1 MNHFKKRRKRSYYIL
16 ILLTVTSVLARA
28 QDIQPYKAQDIQPY
42 KSQDIQPV
50 KSQDIQPV
58 KSQDVQPVQSND
70 IQPNQSQTVRSNRS
84 QEVRQQKTRE
94 TNTLNMA
101 KVRSAEPS
109 EAKPSADQQQPS
121 RTQYTN
127 KDLHSYY
134 GLYQYWVPGTSY
146 TVPDY
151 TNQQLVIHNSSGT
164 GVLPG
169 GISISGDN
177 KYVWNSSWDGKVI
190 KGTWRITNDAGY
202 PIELLNAQENKSWR
216 IGRAPDKSA
225 DIIIWDGSTW
235 YYGKK
240 IKAGK

>member
-1 MNHFKKRRKRSYYIL
+1 MNHFKKQRKRSYYIL
-16 ILLTVTSVLARA
+16 ILLTITSVLTRA

-42 KSQDIQPV
+42 KSQDV
-50 KSQDIQPV
+50 QPV
-58 KSQDVQPVQSND
+58 KSQDVQPVKSSD
-70 IQPNQSQTVRSNRS
+70 IQPYQSQTVRSNRS
-84 QEVRQQKTRE
+84 QEARQQKPRK
-94 TNTLNMA
+94 TNSLNMA
-101 KVRSAEPS
+101 RVRSAGSS
-109 EAKPSADQQQPS
+109 EVKSSEEQQQPAPV
-121 RTQYTN
+121 QYTN
-127 KDLHSYY
+127 KDLQSYY

-151 TNQQLVIHNSSGT
+151 TNQQLVIYNSSGT

-190 KGTWRITNDAGY
+190 KGTWRITNDTGY
-202 PIELLNAQENKSWR
+202 PIELLSAQEGKSWR

-240 IKAGK
+240 IKPGK